1 MGVKLIKT
9 LDESKQEFRAAYSD
23 AMREG
28 SEQKMISC
36 LESYSENVC
45 AAMLQEAKS
54 LTEEQR
60 SNTTVLAARGVRQ
73 LTSEETAYYK
83 AVAAAMRTDVS
94 GVKNALTDIA
104 VTMPETIIDQVMQDV
119 KSNFELLDA
128 VDFVNSSYMT
138 SWIYNKQGIQTAKWG
153 AIGSA
158 VTKELSGA
166 FGKISVTT
174 CKLTAYMAISQDYL
188 DLGAPWL
195 DRYVRAVLTEAA
207 GTAMEAAIVDGAGNA
222 DGADC
227 PVGMTRDLDKGSTS
241 GTTGLTT
248 YPKKEAIEVTALDP
262 ATYGAILAKLAK
274 TRTGRSRKVTNVV
287 LVCNPEDYFTTIMP
301 ATTYMTPSGGY
312 VSNVLPFPT
321 RIIQSEG
328 CTKGEAVVGL
338 AKQYIGL
345 LGAGSK
351 KGVISYDDSTQF
363 LEDNRVYKIRLLGNG
378 RPKDNTSFVLLDIS
392 GLKPLTYKILQE
404 GTATA
409 DTDTGDTGTGDS
421 GTEENPSGGG
431 S

>member
-1 MGVKLIKT
+1 MGIKMT
-9 LDESKQEFRAAYSD
+9 KSLEDSKKEFRAAYSS
-23 AMREG
+23 AMQEG
-28 SEQKMISC
+28 SEQKMIAC
-36 LESYSENVC
+36 LENYSENVC
-45 AAMLQEAKS
+45 AAMLQEAQS
-54 LTEEQR
+54 LSVAQR
-60 SNTTVLAARGVRQ
+60 NDATVLSARGVRQ
-73 LTSEETAYYK
+73 LTNEETAYYK
-83 AVAAAMRTDVS
+83 ALTAAMRTDVS
-94 GVKNALTDIA
+94 GVKNALTDIS

-128 VDFVNSSYMT
+128 IDFVNSSYMT
-138 SWIYNKQGIQTAKWG
+138 SWIYNKQGVQTAKWG

-195 DRYVRAVLTEAA
+195 DRYVRAILTEAA
-207 GTAMEAAIVDGAGNA
+207 GTAMEAAIVNGAGNA
-222 DGADC
+222 DSADC
-227 PVGMTRDLDKGSTS
+227 PVGMNRDLDNGSTDGS
-241 GTTGLTT
+241 SGLTT
-248 YPKKEAIEVTALDP
+248 YPKKTATKVTSLDP
-262 ATYGAILAKLAK
+262 ATYGAIMAKLAK
-274 TRTGRSRKVTNVV
+274 TRTGRNRKVSGVI
-287 LVCNPEDYFTTIMP
+287 LVCNPEDYFTKIMP

-338 AKQYIGL
+338 GKQYIGL

-351 KGVISYDDSTQF
+351 KGVITYDDSTQF

-378 RPKDNTSFVLLDIS
+378 RPKDNTSFALLDIS
-392 GLKPLTYKILQE
+392 KLAPLTYKIVQE
-404 GTATA
+404 S
-409 DTDTGDTGTGDS
+409 TG
-421 GTEENPSGGG
+421 EAVGG
-431 S
+431 